1 MSQRGMGDLMKKL
14 HESES
19 LDEPSKEILKT
30 LIEENIA
37 KNTRIAELESEVA
50 QMKIKV
56 NQLERYQSKDCL
68 IFRNLPFSSN
78 GTYLSDVI
86 DLIQNALNVNI
97 EPRDLKACHPLG
109 RGSPFNPPTVIA
121 KFVYFDQKERIWTRK
136 GLLRN
141 YRNPNN
147 GKPVFILERLSKY
160 DKSLKEEAQ
169 AKQLKVTTKNSAPLV
184 QIESDGMKRYLELN
198 SVQDIIELQPVAS
211 KIEQKFNY
219 PKSLPQRQSQVYTT
233 TAGSMEVNEIIYN
246 TPVPKLTKQP
256 IFAPGTPL
264 STKLPSLKRMRDN
277 FENSDYTNLMEELKG
292 RRADKDELL
301 DYVMSLISGS
311 PNAKETILAD
321 IEEQPFRSEE
331 CCEEFGT

>member
-86 DLIQNALNVNI
+86 DLIQNVLNVNI
-97 EPRDLKACHPLG
+97 EPRDLKTCHPLG
-109 RGSPFNPPTVIA
+109 RGSPFNPPPVIA

-136 GLLRN
+136 GFLRN

-184 QIESDGMKRYLELN
+184 QIESDGMKGYLELN
-198 SVQDIIELQPVAS
+198 SIQDIIELQPVAS

-219 PKSLPQRQSQVYTT
+219 PKNL
-233 TAGSMEVNEIIYN
+233 
-246 TPVPKLTKQP
+246 
-256 IFAPGTPL
+256 PL
-264 STKLPSLKRMRDN
+264 SN
-277 FENSDYTNLMEELKG
+277 EY
-292 RRADKDELL
+292 
-301 DYVMSLISGS
+301 
-311 PNAKETILAD
+311 
-321 IEEQPFRSEE
+321 
-331 CCEEFGT
+331 